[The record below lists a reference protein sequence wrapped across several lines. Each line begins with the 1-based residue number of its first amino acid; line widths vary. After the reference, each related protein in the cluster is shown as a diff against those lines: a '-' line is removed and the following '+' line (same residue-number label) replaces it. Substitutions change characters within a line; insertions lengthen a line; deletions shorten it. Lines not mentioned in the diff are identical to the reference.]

1 MILIID
7 DEYDFA
13 ENLKKELEK
22 YYTENEKIE
31 ILTGFDT
38 IFLANNNIE
47 TLFLDIELG
56 SQNGIDLA
64 VEYYRYNQCDNAP
77 DIVFVS
83 SHDNYVHYSFVAMPL
98 YFIRKE
104 KLVTDLKEC
113 MNIINYKNR
122 RKNAKIEVNDD
133 TIKVS
138 QIIFVE
144 SKSNYVYYTLDNG
157 RKIKQRAKIS
167 AIEKTLKEYDFIR
180 CHVSYVINAACITD
194 ISKDYVI
201 LNDNVKISVSP
212 ARYRDVLEAYKQY
225 RWRKS

>member
-1 MILIID
+1 MIVIID
-7 DEYDFA
+7 DDYDFA
-13 ENLKKELEK
+13 EILKKELEK
-22 YYTENEKIE
+22 YYIEKEIK
-31 ILTGFDT
+31 ILTNFDT
-38 IFLANNNIE
+38 VFLANNSIK

-56 SQNGIDLA
+56 SENGIDLA
-64 VEYYRYNQCDNAP
+64 VEYYRYNHRGNAP
-77 DIVFVS
+77 DIIFVS
-83 SHDNYVHYSFVAMPL
+83 SHENYVHYSFVAMPL

-144 SKSNYVYYTLDNG
+144 SKSNYVYYTLDND

-180 CHVSYVINAACITD
+180 CHVSYVINVAYITAID
-194 ISKDYVI
+194 KDYAI
-201 LNDNVKISVSP
+201 ALKM
-212 ARYRDVLEAYKQY
+212 Q
-225 RWRKS
+225 

>member
-1 MILIID
+1 MIVIID
-7 DEYDFA
+7 DELDFA
-13 ENLKKELEK
+13 KILKKELEK
-22 YYTENEKIE
+22 YYIE
-31 ILTGFDT
+31 EEIKILTNFDT
-38 IFLANNNIE
+38 VFLANNSIK

-56 SQNGIDLA
+56 SENGIDLA
-64 VEYYRYNQCDNAP
+64 VEYYRYNQRGNAP
-77 DIVFVS
+77 DIIFVS
-83 SHDNYVHYSFVAMPL
+83 SHENYVHYSFVAMPL

-157 RKIKQRAKIS
+157 RKIKHRTKIS
-167 AIEKTLKEYDFIR
+167 LVEETLKEYDFIR
-180 CHVSYVINAACITD
+180 CHVSYVINVAYITA

>member
-1 MILIID
+1 MIAIID
-7 DEYDFA
+7 DDYNFA
-13 ENLKKELEK
+13 EILKKELEK
-22 YYTENEKIE
+22 YYTEKEIK
-31 ILTGFDT
+31 ILTNFDT
-38 IFLANNNIE
+38 VFLANNSIK

-56 SQNGIDLA
+56 SENGIDLA
-64 VEYYRYNQCDNAP
+64 VEYYRYNQRGNAP
-77 DIVFVS
+77 DIIFVS
-83 SHDNYVHYSFVAMPL
+83 SHENYVHYSFVAMPL

-157 RKIKQRAKIS
+157 RKIKHRTKIS
-167 AIEKTLKEYDFIR
+167 LVEETLKEYDFIR

>member
-1 MILIID
+1 MIAIID
-7 DEYDFA
+7 DDYNFA
-13 ENLKKELEK
+13 EILKKELEK
-22 YYTENEKIE
+22 YYTEKEIK
-31 ILTGFDT
+31 ILTNFDT
-38 IFLANNNIE
+38 VFLANNSIK

-56 SQNGIDLA
+56 SENGIDLA
-64 VEYYRYNQCDNAP
+64 VEYYRYNQRGNAP
-77 DIVFVS
+77 DIIFVS
-83 SHDNYVHYSFVAMPL
+83 SHENYVHYSFVAMPL

-157 RKIKQRAKIS
+157 RKIKHRTKIS
-167 AIEKTLKEYDFIR
+167 LVEETLKEYDFIR
-180 CHVSYVINAACITD
+180 CHVSYVINVAYITAID
-194 ISKDYVI
+194 KDYVI

>member
-1 MILIID
+1 MIVIID
-7 DEYDFA
+7 DDYDFS
-13 ENLKKELEK
+13 EILKIELEI
-22 YYTENEKIE
+22 YFIEKEIM
-31 ILTGFDT
+31 ILTNFVCV
-38 IFLANNNIE
+38 FLANNSIK

-56 SQNGIDLA
+56 SENGIDLA
-64 VEYYRYNQCDNAP
+64 VEYYRYNQRGNAP
-77 DIVFVS
+77 DIIFVS
-83 SHDNYVHYSFVAMPL
+83 SHENYVHYSFVAMPL

-144 SKSNYVYYTLDNG
+144 SKSNYVYYTLDNN

-180 CHVSYVINAACITD
+180 CHVSYVINVAYITA
-194 ISKDYVI
+194 INKDYVI

>member
-1 MILIID
+1 MIAIID
-7 DEYDFA
+7 DDYNFE
-13 ENLKKELEK
+13 EILKKELEK
-22 YYTENEKIE
+22 YYTEKEIK
-31 ILTGFDT
+31 ILTNFDT
-38 IFLANNNIE
+38 VFLANNSIK

-56 SQNGIDLA
+56 SENGIDLA
-64 VEYYRYNQCDNAP
+64 VEYYRYNQRGNAP
-77 DIVFVS
+77 DIIFVS
-83 SHDNYVHYSFVAMPL
+83 SHENYVHYSFVAMPL

-157 RKIKQRAKIS
+157 RKIKHRTKIS
-167 AIEKTLKEYDFIR
+167 LVEETLKEYDFIR
-180 CHVSYVINAACITD
+180 CHVSYVINVAYITAID
-194 ISKDYVI
+194 KDYVI